1 MSKGPGQQKNSGYP
15 FMRIFG
21 VINYLPYKC
30 CILAAKMCRAEMDQ
44 LAKENAALKQQV
56 QAMVL
61 KLKQAE
67 QMNGGE
73 PISLAMGIG
82 VICCLL

>member
-1 MSKGPGQQKNSGYP
+1 
-15 FMRIFG
+15 MRIFG
-21 VINYLPYKC
+21 VINYLPYNC

-73 PISLAMGIG
+73 SICLAMGID
-82 VICCLL
+82 VICCLLSRRSLIK

>member
-1 MSKGPGQQKNSGYP
+1 
-15 FMRIFG
+15 
-21 VINYLPYKC
+21 
-30 CILAAKMCRAEMDQ
+30 MDQ

-73 PISLAMGIG
+73 SICLAMGMG
-82 VICCLL
+82 FNSCLLSQRPLIKLMKHT

>member
-1 MSKGPGQQKNSGYP
+1 
-15 FMRIFG
+15 
-21 VINYLPYKC
+21 
-30 CILAAKMCRAEMDQ
+30 MDQ

-67 QMNGGE
+67 QMNGSKS
-73 PISLAMGIG
+73 ISLAMGIS
-82 VICCLL
+82 VDCCLLSQRPLIK